1 MHGEI
6 QALSAAEISDD
17 LVTQKLSGSKYDMA
31 GGADEGA
38 AAHRTRS
45 RKGNNNN
52 NNNCYCN
59 IIMMMIINFFI
70 FYFFRTNFYLP
81 NP

>member
-1 MHGEI
+1 MRDIVCLWIKNQSNKKSNPPFFLQMHGEI

-38 AAHRTRS
+38 AAHRTRQ
-45 RKGNNNN
+45 RKG
-52 NNNCYCN
+52 
-59 IIMMMIINFFI
+59 
-70 FYFFRTNFYLP
+70 
-81 NP
+81 